1 MRFPD
6 LPGYRYEGLLGEDP
20 FGWSFVALHESGK
33 RRAVRVFKAQA
44 TSDRFLHPYLK
55 TFSDPGTTVAGV
67 ARIHDYVLQ
76 SPLTLSACVTPF
88 YGWKGGEGDP
98 WQVSSLERL
107 GAVLTRDQV
116 LEVLRDLAKSL
127 GDLHA
132 SGWFHGGLRPSTIF
146 LTGKSGGG
154 QNVHLGGLGQAFM
167 GGLQYLEAGEHLFY
181 AAPEQLSNGDFNE
194 GRGKQWDVYA
204 FGVVAFQLLTGH
216 LPRLDQLWR
225 YAKENPEWLEA
236 AAAITF
242 GELSETTEAFLEH
255 LDAERTV
262 EWPVAAVGGKEESLR
277 TVIARCLNHEAAVRP
292 ASMTEVD
299 EILRGLMEPVSE
311 AAFAGQVAAAQSISA
326 ERGNSGDAVKREL
339 VPSMPAAQAGEGRPG
354 IIDAD
359 LILVGETDFARQRGP
374 KRSPVKFIDALQA
387 SAVLRWQLVAIAALV
402 AILPLSY
409 FALFNYFSAS
419 KTKKQLASE
428 MKAESQRLQAK
439 VDRQAEAY
447 IRDLNRE
454 KEKKEELE
462 SVLNNLEGSQSN
474 LLGQAKLARQ
484 ILRQTQDNGDRFFRL
499 VLENRDTDVP
509 DFREGRAA
517 ALIEGRK
524 HYERLVEAYGDAP
537 DFIVSTANALFYLG
551 HIYREMGEFGK
562 SLASF
567 GEAERRYSA
576 LLEDASTSD
585 VEFVKNIASSKSALG
600 SLSIRSGQYSV
611 ARHYFTESSRFW
623 TEARTR
629 EPAIA
634 SDAALHIHEN
644 SLAIVECEFAMDRL
658 DAAGDA
664 AMSVGV
670 KLTEMQKEDPANHR
684 VVGALAKSFTLV
696 GRVLEARHDLEMA
709 RKSYQQSSDLYA
721 RAVELDSAVDEY
733 QLGLGNS
740 LARVGLL
747 ANDTSKLEGAAEVL
761 GRVVASNPYES
772 TYLKTLADI
781 YGALAVGQRDGGKVK
796 NAVALEQKAISI
808 LKPIVEG
815 NRSVAPDVKF
825 SYSQRLAHLAELL
838 GDSGKFDESRVPLK
852 EAITILMEIAEGD
865 GAVAEYHRTLA
876 RTRGMAGFACMK
888 SGDKGEA
895 KEHLE
900 LAKTEW
906 QNYMASNPDDN
917 DAAQAV
923 KWTSEQLENL
933 Q

>member
-33 RRAVRVFKAQA
+33 WRSVRVFKAEA
-44 TSDRFLHPYLK
+44 TSDRFLHPYFK
-55 TFSDPGTTVAGV
+55 AFSDPATSIPGV
-67 ARIHDYVLQ
+67 ARINDYVLQ
-76 SPLTLSACVTPF
+76 SPLTLSACATAF
-88 YGWKGGEGDP
+88 YGWKGGDGDT

-107 GAVLTRDQV
+107 GSVLTPEQAI
-116 LEVLRDLAKSL
+116 EVIRDLAGIL
-127 GDLHA
+127 GDLHEK
-132 SGWFHGGLRPSTIF
+132 GWFHGGIRPSGIF

-154 QNVHLGGLGQAFM
+154 QNVHLSGLGQVFM
-167 GGLQYLEAGEHLFY
+167 GGLQYLEAGEHLFF
-181 AAPEQLSNGDFNE
+181 AAPEQLSSGDFNE
-194 GRGKQWDVYA
+194 GRGKLWDVYA
-204 FGVVAFQLLTGH
+204 FGVVAFQLLTRH
-216 LPRLDQLWR
+216 LPRLDQLWQ
-225 YAKENPEWLEA
+225 YAHGHPDWLEA
-236 AAAITF
+236 VAAITF
-242 GELSETTEAFLEH
+242 GELSETTENFLAH
-255 LDAERTV
+255 LDGERTV
-262 EWPVAAVGGKEESLR
+262 EWPAAAAGGLESAIR
-277 TVIARCLNHEAAVRP
+277 DQIARCLHYDPAMRP
-292 ASMTEVD
+292 ASMVEVA
-299 EILRGLMEPVSE
+299 ESLRAAVQATPEVS
-311 AAFAGQVAAAQSISA
+311 AG
-326 ERGNSGDAVKREL
+326 
-339 VPSMPAAQAGEGRPG
+339 AGEGSAPVGASESTEVPPHRDLAPVAISAARAG
-354 IIDAD
+354 FGTAD
-359 LILVGETDFARQRGP
+359 LVLVGETDFARELAPARAP
-374 KRSPVKFIDALQA
+374 IRFVEALRT
-387 SAVLRWQLVAIAALV
+387 SAVLRWQVVAISALV
-402 AILPLSY
+402 AILPLTFFS
-409 FALFNYFSAS
+409 LFYYLDARQS
-419 KTKKQLASE
+419 KKQVAQE
-428 MKAESQRLQAK
+428 AAEFQAELQAK
-439 VDRQAEAY
+439 VNRQADAFR
-447 IRDLNRE
+447 RDLTKE

-462 SVLNNLEGSQSN
+462 SVLHDIEGSQNN

-509 DFREGRAA
+509 EFREARAA

-551 HIYREMGEFGK
+551 QIYREMGEFGK
-562 SLASF
+562 SLAAF

-585 VEFVKNIASSKSALG
+585 VEFVKNIATSKSALG
-600 SLSIRSGQYSV
+600 SLSIHSGQYSV

-629 EPAIA
+629 EPAV
-634 SDAALHIHEN
+634 SEEAALRIHEN

-670 KLTEMQKEDPANHR
+670 KLTEMQKADPENPR
-684 VVGALAKSFTLV
+684 IIGALAKSFALV
-696 GRVLEARHDLEMA
+696 GRVLEARRDLETA
-709 RKSYQQSSDLYA
+709 RKAYQQSSDLFA

-747 ANDTSKLEGAAEVL
+747 ANETGKLEGAAEVL

-781 YGALAVGQRDGGKVK
+781 YGALAIGQRDGGKVK
-796 NAVALEQKAISI
+796 NAIALEEKAISV
-808 LKPIVEG
+808 LKPIIEG

-825 SYSQRLAHLAELL
+825 SYSQRLANLADLL

-852 EAITILMEIAEGD
+852 EAIAILEEISEGD
-865 GAVAEYHRTLA
+865 GAVSEYHRTLA

-888 SGDKGEA
+888 IGDKGEA
-895 KEHLE
+895 KEHLQ

-906 QNYMASNPDDN
+906 QNYMASNPDDS

-923 KWTSEQLENL
+923 KWTAEQLANL

>member
-55 TFSDPGTTVAGV
+55 TFSDPGTSVAGV

-107 GAVLTRDQV
+107 GSVLTRDQV

-154 QNVHLGGLGQAFM
+154 QNVHLAGLGQAFM

-225 YAKENPEWLEA
+225 YARENPDWLEA

-262 EWPVAAVGGKEESLR
+262 EWPAAAAGGKEESLR
-277 TVIARCLNHEAAVRP
+277 SVIARCLNHEAAVRP

-299 EILRGLMEPVSE
+299 EILRGLMESVSE
-311 AAFAGQVAAAQSISA
+311 SAFAGPVAAAQSISA
-326 ERGNSGDAVKREL
+326 EKGNSGDSVKREL
-339 VPSMPAAQAGEGRPG
+339 VPSKPATQVGEASSG

-359 LILVGETDFARQRGP
+359 LILVGETDFARQRAS
-374 KRSPVKFIDALQA
+374 KRSPVRFIDALQA

-454 KEKKEELE
+454 KERKEELE

-796 NAVALEQKAISI
+796 NAIALEQKAISI

-852 EAITILMEIAEGD
+852 EAIAILMEIAEGD

>member
-20 FGWSFVALHESGK
+20 FGWSFVAVHESGK
-33 RRAVRVFKAQA
+33 RRAVRVFKAEA
-44 TSDRFLHPYLK
+44 TSDRFLQPYFK
-55 TFSDPGTTVAGV
+55 AFSDPASSIPGV
-67 ARIHDYVLQ
+67 ARISDYVLQ
-76 SPLTLSACVTPF
+76 SPLTLTACATPF
-88 YGWKGGEGDP
+88 YGWKGGEGEA

-107 GAVLTRDQV
+107 GAVLTSEQSI
-116 LEVLRDLAKSL
+116 EVIADLATIL
-127 GDLHA
+127 GDLHER
-132 SGWFHGGLRPSTIF
+132 GWFHGGVRPSGIF

-154 QNVHLGGLGQAFM
+154 QNVHLSGMGQVFM
-167 GGLQYLEAGEHLFY
+167 GGLQYLEAGEHLFF
-181 AAPEQLSNGDFNE
+181 AAPEQLSNGDFND

-204 FGVVAFQLLTGH
+204 LGVIAFQLLTRH
-216 LPRLDQLWR
+216 LPRLDQLWQ
-225 YAKENPEWLEA
+225 YSHEHPDWLDA
-236 AAAITF
+236 VAAITF
-242 GELSETTEAFLEH
+242 GELSETTETFLGH

-262 EWPVAAVGGKEESLR
+262 EWPAAAQSEREASIR
-277 TVIARCLNHEAAVRP
+277 EWIARCLHFDPGTRP
-292 ASMTEVD
+292 ASMTEVL
-299 EILRGLMEPVSE
+299 EGLRAALQPKAEGKAALVAVTPPVE
-311 AAFAGQVAAAQSISA
+311 AAAKVQSTPQRDLAPITIAAGPPDHD
-326 ERGNSGDAVKREL
+326 R
-339 VPSMPAAQAGEGRPG
+339 
-354 IIDAD
+354 AD
-359 LILVGETDFARQRGP
+359 LMLVGETDFARELPPPRT
-374 KRSPVKFIDALQA
+374 PVRFIEALRT
-387 SAVLRWQLVAIAALV
+387 SAVLRWQVVAITALV
-402 AILPLSY
+402 AILPLTFFS
-409 FALFNYFSAS
+409 LFYYLDARQAR
-419 KTKKQLASE
+419 KQVVEEA
-428 MKAESQRLQAK
+428 AEFQAELQAK
-439 VDRQAEAY
+439 VNRQADAFR
-447 IRDLNRE
+447 RDLTKE

-462 SVLNNLEGSQSN
+462 SVLHDIEGSQNN

-509 DFREGRAA
+509 EFREARAA

-551 HIYREMGEFGK
+551 QIYHEMGEFGM
-562 SLASF
+562 SLAAF

-585 VEFVKNIASSKSALG
+585 VEFVKNIAASKTALG
-600 SLSIRSGQYSV
+600 SLSIRSGQYSA

-634 SDAALHIHEN
+634 EEAALHIHEN

-670 KLTEMQKEDPANHR
+670 KLTEMQKADPENPR

-696 GRVLEARHDLEMA
+696 GRVLEARRDLEMA
-709 RKSYQQSSDLYA
+709 RKAYQQSSDLFA

-781 YGALAVGQRDGGKVK
+781 YGALAAGQRDGGKVK
-796 NAVALEQKAISI
+796 NAIALEQKAIAV
-808 LKPIVEG
+808 LKPIIEG

-852 EAITILMEIAEGD
+852 EAIAVLEEISEGE
-865 GAVAEYHRTLA
+865 GAVSEYHRTLA

-895 KEHLE
+895 KEHLQ

-923 KWTSEQLENL
+923 KWTAEQLAKL
-933 Q
+933 P

>member
-20 FGWSFVALHESGK
+20 FGWSFVALHESGE

-44 TSDRFLHPYLK
+44 ASDRFLHPYLK
-55 TFSDPGTTVAGV
+55 TFSDPATSVAGV

-107 GAVLTRDQV
+107 GSVLTREQV
-116 LEVLRDLAKSL
+116 LEVIQDLAKSL
-127 GDLHA
+127 SDLHA

-146 LTGKSGGG
+146 LTSRSGGG
-154 QNVHLGGLGQAFM
+154 QNVRLAGLGQAFM

-216 LPRLDQLWR
+216 LPRLDQLWQ

-255 LDAERTV
+255 LDAEHTV
-262 EWPVAAVGGKEESLR
+262 EWPAAAVGGREEPLR
-277 TVIARCLNHEAAVRP
+277 MVIARCLNHEATARP
-292 ASMTEVD
+292 ASMTEVA
-299 EILRGLMEPVSE
+299 ELFRGMVKSLSERVSPVPPVSVQATLIGKANPVE
-311 AAFAGQVAAAQSISA
+311 AG
-326 ERGNSGDAVKREL
+326 KRE
-339 VPSMPAAQAGEGRPG
+339 PSPVRPEAQKGSASPG
-354 IIDAD
+354 VIEAD
-359 LILVGETDFARQRGP
+359 LMLVGGTDFARESAPR
-374 KRSPVKFIDALQA
+374 RSPVRFLDALRA
-387 SAVLRWQLVAIAALV
+387 SAVLRWQVVAIAALV

-409 FALFNYFSAS
+409 FALFNYFAAS

-447 IRDLNRE
+447 IRDLTRE

-509 DFREGRAA
+509 DFREGRAE

-551 HIYREMGEFGK
+551 QIYHEMGEFGK
-562 SLASF
+562 SLAAF

-576 LLEDASTSD
+576 LLEDASTSN
-585 VEFVKNIASSKSALG
+585 VEFVKNIATSKSALG

-629 EPAIA
+629 EPAIS

-670 KLTEMQKEDPANHR
+670 KLTEMQKADPANHR

-696 GRVLEARHDLEMA
+696 GRVLEARHDLELA

-721 RAVELDSAVDEY
+721 KAVELDSAVDEY

-747 ANDTSKLEGAAEVL
+747 SNDTSKLEGAAEVL

-781 YGALAVGQRDGGKVK
+781 YGALAAGQRDGGKVK
-796 NAVALEQKAISI
+796 NAIALEQKAIAI

-906 QNYMASNPDDN
+906 QNYMASNPEDN

-923 KWTSEQLENL
+923 KWTSEQLDNL

>member
-33 RRAVRVFKAQA
+33 RRAIRVFKAQA

-55 TFSDPGTTVAGV
+55 TFSDPATSVAGV
-67 ARIHDYVLQ
+67 ASIHDYVLQ

-107 GAVLTRDQV
+107 GSVLTPDQV
-116 LEVLRDLAKSL
+116 LEVLEDLAKSL

-132 SGWFHGGLRPSTIF
+132 SGWFHGGVRPSTIF

-154 QNVHLGGLGQAFM
+154 QNVHLVGLGQAFM

-225 YAKENPEWLEA
+225 YAQENPEWLLA

-242 GELSETTEAFLEH
+242 GERSETTEAFLEH

-262 EWPVAAVGGKEESLR
+262 EWPSVTSGTREETIR
-277 TVIARCLNHEAAVRP
+277 AVIARCLHYDPSERPSDMAEVATAFAMRGKSAPLAPVAASP
-292 ASMTEVD
+292 ASAGRVSESRVHAGTSGRGVTPSGSVVGGDDLILGTEVD
-299 EILRGLMEPVSE
+299 FG
-311 AAFAGQVAAAQSISA
+311 
-326 ERGNSGDAVKREL
+326 REL
-339 VPSMPAAQAGEGRPG
+339 STPR
-354 IIDAD
+354 
-359 LILVGETDFARQRGP
+359 T
-374 KRSPVKFIDALQA
+374 PVRFFEALRTNH
-387 SAVLRWQLVAIAALV
+387 VLRWQAAAVGSMLVTLVLTYIALYNFIQARHEV
-402 AILPLSY
+402 D
-409 FALFNYFSAS
+409 
-419 KTKKQLASE
+419 KVEDE
-428 MKAESQRLQAK
+428 MT
-439 VDRQAEAY
+439 
-447 IRDLNRE
+447 LNL
-454 KEKKEELE
+454 KEQE
-462 SVLNNLEGSQSN
+462 SVKSQASAYQRELLRTQEKTQQLLAELNDSEGSKNN

-509 DFREGRAA
+509 EFREGRAS

-551 HIYREMGEFGK
+551 QIYREMGEFGK
-562 SLASF
+562 SLAAF

-629 EPAIA
+629 DPAIA

-670 KLTEMQKEDPANHR
+670 KLTEMQKADPGNHR

-696 GRVLEARHDLEMA
+696 GRVLEARQDLEMA
-709 RKSYQQSSDLYA
+709 RKAYQQSSDLYA
-721 RAVELDSAVDEY
+721 RAVELDSAVDDY

-747 ANDTSKLEGAAEVL
+747 SNDTSKLEGAAGVL

-781 YGALAVGQRDGGKVK
+781 YGALATGQRDGGKVK
-796 NAVALEQKAISI
+796 NAIALEQKAISI

-906 QNYMASNPDDN
+906 QNYMASNPEDN

-923 KWTSEQLENL
+923 KWTSEQLDNL